1 MELYPKAQIKQRLT
15 HIILNVKPVNSSF
28 EVNKMTMEGKN
39 GGMTLPGQV
48 HIMENQYGYSYEVR
62 FNTKDY
68 TYVTGNAAF
77 YDFRGEKLYTT
88 FNSLIAGN
96 SLEVLEDKLRN
107 SYYGKA
113 FIMDILTQENIPC
126 QMVCILEDIH
136 VPDQMVLHMI
146 ELEKMSNKLP
156 TLEMKQRESEALLA
170 QLDSDY
176 YSYDRATNI
185 LTCYRYNGNKEILV
199 KCTLE
204 EWTEKASQVLPEE
217 SKEQL
222 LKFEANLKNGI
233 RNFAGSLT
241 NKDDEKNI
249 RFVGTAI
256 YNGDVHV
263 KTVGNIGNS
272 NIKPI
277 QEMVRRDQ
285 LTGLI
290 LKEDITNLGKKLV
303 NDLKNKTAMAI
314 VDIDNFKN
322 VNDHFGHSMGDVV
335 LKKCAAI
342 ITEQIADSGK
352 AGRIGGDEFFV
363 LFDNYADTEELKNAL
378 RGIKNNILQ
387 AYTDEQ
393 DGFHVST
400 SIGVS
405 VYPNDADNFNTL
417 FDLADHMLY
426 RAKHKGKNRYI
437 IYDPEKHGTVEEVLQ
452 TGVNEIGISGRRGL
466 SKSEAVCRIADLD
479 QCGQEYPIENILND
493 IIEYFIIERIVL
505 YNKTDRKVEL
515 QKGAELLESEIIYE
529 TIDYLYD
536 EDLRYFYNGNVMV
549 INNINMFK
557 TKSDKIYDKLESQ
570 SVYSLMHHEIT
581 GDSGKVFV
589 ISYEMI
595 TKFISWN
602 MEDMYLY
609 RLLDSILKK
618 RL

>member
-1 MELYPKAQIKQRLT
+1 MDNY
-15 HIILNVKPVNSSF
+15 
-28 EVNKMTMEGKN
+28 
-39 GGMTLPGQV
+39 
-48 HIMENQYGYSYEVR
+48 YGYSYEVR
-62 FNTKDY
+62 FNITDY
-68 TYVTGNAAF
+68 SYVTANAAF
-77 YDFRGEKLYTT
+77 YDFRGERLLYSK
-88 FNSLIAGN
+88 FDSLLVGN
-96 SLEVLEDKLRN
+96 SLEVLAEKIKSDAF
-107 SYYGKA
+107 GEP
-113 FIMDILTQENIPC
+113 FIMEVLTRENIPC
-126 QMVCILEDIH
+126 IMVCILDLKNINTSE
-136 VPDQMVLHMI
+136 QRLLHMI
-146 ELEKMSNKLP
+146 ELEKLSNDYISLG
-156 TLEMKQRESEALLA
+156 MKQREAEALFA

-176 YSYDRATNI
+176 YSYDRASNVV
-185 LTCYRYNGNKEILV
+185 TCYRYSGNKEILIE
-199 KCTLE
+199 CTLE
-204 EWTEKASQVLPEE
+204 EFIEKASKVLPEE
-217 SKEQL
+217 SKEKL
-222 LKFEANLKNGI
+222 SKFEANLKNGI

-241 NKDDEKNI
+241 NKGDDKNI

-256 YNGDVHV
+256 YNGEVHA
-263 KTVGNIGNS
+263 KTVGNIGSS
-272 NIKPI
+272 NVKPI

-290 LKEDITNLGKKLV
+290 LKEDITNLGKKLI
-303 NDLKNKTAMAI
+303 NDLKKKTAMAI

-342 ITEQIADSGK
+342 ITEQIGDSGK

-363 LFDNYADTEELKNAL
+363 LFDSFTNTEEVKNAL

-405 VYPNDADNFNTL
+405 VYPTDADNFNTL

-437 IYDPEKHGTVEEVLQ
+437 IYDPEKHGSVEEVLQ
-452 TGVNEIGISGRRGL
+452 TGVEEIGISGRRGL

-479 QCGQEYPIENILND
+479 QCGQEYPLENILND

-515 QKGAELLESEIIYE
+515 QRGIEPLNAEIIYE

-536 EDLRYFYNGNVMV
+536 DDLKFFYNGNVMV
-549 INNINMFK
+549 INNNNMFK
-557 TKSDKIYDKLESQ
+557 TKSDKLYDKIKSQ
-570 SVYSLMHHEIT
+570 GIQSIMHHEIT
-581 GDSGKVFV
+581 GNSGKVYV

-595 TKFISWN
+595 TNFITWN

-609 RLLDSILKK
+609 RLLDSIIKK